1 MFTNEYFSDWVS
13 AWTGGRGVSQ
23 MQTAAERG
31 EGGGGVKITEN
42 MQISFMNGPSEV
54 FLIDLVLLSLQY
66 L

>member
-1 MFTNEYFSDWVS
+1 MD
-13 AWTGGRGVSQ
+13 RG
-23 MQTAAERG
+23 ERG
-31 EGGGGVKITEN
+31 QPNADSCRKGEGGVKITEN